1 MKEINI
7 RHKNIDIVWMGG
19 LNIRRVGD
27 IFPVCFYLR
36 GFFLSSKNQAK
47 MFRAFIS
54 AATPGCLL
62 TALGSNFPSA
72 TYLPEVYLSV

>member
-27 IFPVCFYLR
+27 IFPVPLR
-36 GFFLSSKNQAK
+36 MNGTVGWWIDRTTFFSVKQLKSILNQK
-47 MFRAFIS
+47 KQ
-54 AATPGCLL
+54 L
-62 TALGSNFPSA
+62 
-72 TYLPEVYLSV
+72 